1 MASRL
6 NPYISI
12 LDGRAREA
20 IDFYHSVLGG
30 ETLIS
35 TFGEA
40 GMEGVPADQVMHGH
54 LETTAGYVLMVA
66 DAPSEMMA
74 VTAGD
79 NISVSISGDA
89 EDAEALRGY
98 FEGLSV
104 GGRVNEPL
112 ASAPWGDEFGML
124 TDKFGINW
132 MVNIAGPES

>member
-20 IDFYHSVLGG
+20 VDFYRSVLGG
-30 ETLIS
+30 ESHVS

-40 GMEGVPADQVMHGH
+40 GMEGVPADQIMHAQ
-54 LETTAGYVLMVA
+54 LETDAGYTLMVA
-66 DAPSEMMA
+66 DAPAEMMT

-79 NISVSISGDA
+79 NISISLSGAA
-89 EDAEALRGY
+89 EDAEALRSY
-98 FEGLSV
+98 FEGLAV
-104 GGRVNEPL
+104 DGRVNEPL
-112 ASAPWGDEFGML
+112 ARAPWGDEFGML

-132 MVNIAGPES
+132 MVNIAAPEA

>member
-1 MASRL
+1 MASKL

-20 IDFYHSVLGG
+20 LDFYQSVLGG
-30 ETLIS
+30 EALIS

-40 GMEGVPADQVMHGH
+40 GMEGVPGDQVMHGH
-54 LETTAGYVLMVA
+54 LETTAGYTLMVA
-66 DAPSEMMA
+66 DAPAAMMT
-74 VTAGD
+74 VTPGD

-89 EDAEALRGY
+89 EDAEAMRGY
-98 FEGLSV
+98 FEGLAV
-104 GGRVNEPL
+104 DGRVNEPL

-132 MVNIAGPES
+132 MVNIAAPES